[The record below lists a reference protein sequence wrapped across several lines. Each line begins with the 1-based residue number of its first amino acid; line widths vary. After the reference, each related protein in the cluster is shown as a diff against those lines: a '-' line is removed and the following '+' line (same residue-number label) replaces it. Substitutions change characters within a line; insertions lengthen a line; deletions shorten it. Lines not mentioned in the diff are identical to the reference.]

1 MNLIAFTGAAGS
13 GKDTAAAVLIAE
25 KGYEKLSFAGTL
37 KDAIAAIFGWPR
49 DMLEGATKSSRYW
62 RERRDDWWSV
72 ALGREITPRKILQ
85 EWGTEVGRNSFHPD
99 IWILSLQ
106 RQIQQNPHKK
116 YVIADCR
123 FENEARVLKALGA
136 RLISIQRS
144 CKREWGGEESLH
156 SSEAGL
162 PDELIDAVIDNNGSL
177 EEFLNKIKAAIHL

>member
-25 KGYEKLSFAGTL
+25 EGYEKLSFAGTL
-37 KDAIAAIFGWPR
+37 KDAVAAIFGWPR

-62 RERRDDWWSV
+62 RERSDEWWSD

-116 YVIADCR
+116 YVITDCR

-136 RLISIQRS
+136 RLIGIQHA
-144 CKREWGGEESLH
+144 REWGGEGSLH
-156 SSEAGL
+156 ASEAGL
-162 PDELIDAVIDNNGSL
+162 PVELIDCIIDNNGSL
-177 EEFLNKIKAAIHL
+177 EEFLNKIKTAVNL